1 MQVPLGC
8 RPSSVSSAVRIW
20 RFLFGYHRRAPP
32 PWPREGRPE
41 PVPNRRASLGPTHQ
55 MIYLLTRG
63 MGQFHEGF
71 ALMEAFVASGDVET
85 LKQGFTRMQQTEK

>member
-1 MQVPLGC
+1 
-8 RPSSVSSAVRIW
+8 
-20 RFLFGYHRRAPP
+20 
-32 PWPREGRPE
+32 
-41 PVPNRRASLGPTHQ
+41 